1 MPDQISYLLKKK
13 IFLPFFLTQFFGAF
27 NDNAYK
33 LSILTLISYHLST
46 TPTQSEHYQAWAG
59 ALFILPF
66 FLFSAT
72 AGQLADKYDK
82 AKMARWVKSFE
93 VLLMIVGAFA
103 LYYQTV
109 LLMMIVLTGM
119 GIHSSFFGPL
129 KYAILPDLLPR
140 PLLLNATA
148 LIESSTFLAILLGT
162 TFGALVI
169 GSTEAHISYAIV
181 LTNIIAILGLLS
193 SLFIPNTPPK
203 IETLKIDWHVWHA
216 TRLMLK
222 ETMLNIKVLPTIF
235 TISWFWLLGAVVLT
249 KLPDYMHYVLNA
261 DTTVFAVFLALFSI
275 GIAFGS
281 IAIGYL
287 LGGKITLKYV
297 PLAML
302 LLSVFAID
310 LYFASPKVTSALPL
324 QGLSIFF
331 TQINNIRITIDFFL
345 FSFCGGLFI
354 VPLYTFLQVASEDDM
369 RARVI
374 ASNNICNALFMVLG
388 SLLVIFLLYLQLG
401 ITIIFL
407 ILAILNALVAIG
419 LWLLLRKYFKN

>member
-1 MPDQISYLLKKK
+1 
-13 IFLPFFLTQFFGAF
+13 
-27 NDNAYK
+27 
-33 LSILTLISYHLST
+33 
-46 TPTQSEHYQAWAG
+46 
-59 ALFILPF
+59 
-66 FLFSAT
+66 
-72 AGQLADKYDK
+72 
-82 AKMARWVKSFE
+82 
-93 VLLMIVGAFA
+93 MIVGAFA

-109 LLMMIVLTGM
+109 FLMMIVLTGM

-169 GSTEAHISYAIV
+169 GSTDAHISYAIV

-193 SLFIPNTPPK
+193 SLLIPNTPPK
-203 IETLKIDWHVWHA
+203 IETLKVDWRVWHA

-222 ETMLNIKVLPTIF
+222 ETMLNKKVLPTIF

-281 IAIGYL
+281 IAIGYF

-302 LLSVFAID
+302 LLSAFAID
-310 LYFASPKVTSALPL
+310 LYFASPKVTSTLPL
-324 QGLSIFF
+324 QELSVFF
-331 TQINNIRITIDFFL
+331 TQINNIRVTIDFFL

-374 ASNNICNALFMVLG
+374 ASNNIFNALFMVLG
-388 SLLVIFLLYLQLG
+388 SLLVMFLLYLQLG
-401 ITIIFL
+401 ITVIFL
-407 ILAILNALVAIG
+407 ILAILNAIVAIG
-419 LWLLLRKYFKN
+419 LWLLLRNYFKN